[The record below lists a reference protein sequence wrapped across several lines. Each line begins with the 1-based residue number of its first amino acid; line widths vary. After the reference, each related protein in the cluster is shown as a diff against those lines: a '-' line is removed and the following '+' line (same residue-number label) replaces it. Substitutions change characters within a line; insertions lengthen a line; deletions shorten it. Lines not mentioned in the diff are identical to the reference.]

1 MGLRCVL
8 QYHRLPRC
16 PSCRMC
22 ALGHLLPASPLCI
35 PNVLLREMFAR
46 GRAAPLCCAS
56 AIQAGDPTAWGST
69 HTANFGRQEF
79 LSICSVG
86 ISVLLAFLE
95 QLYHK
100 QDPMPCCH
108 RLVASCSHG
117 SLACTC
123 ESQGVFSS
131 FWQLLLGL
139 EGIAL

>member
-1 MGLRCVL
+1 VGLRCVL

-35 PNVLLREMFAR
+35 PNVLLREIFAR

-56 AIQAGDPTAWGST
+56 AVQAGDPTAWGST

-79 LSICSVG
+79 LSILQRWYFCASCFFTAI
-86 ISVLLAFLE
+86 ISQAGPNALLS
-95 QLYHK
+95 
-100 QDPMPCCH
+100 PT
-108 RLVASCSHG
+108 VASCSHG